1 MFGSTAETMAAEGR
15 LTYAT
20 DAAEAVAEVESG
32 RADVAFL
39 VRPTPIEDVLAVAE
53 AGDSMPAKSTL
64 FYPKAATGL
73 VFNPLSD

>member
-1 MFGSTAETMAAEGR
+1 MFGTPAERLAADGR

-20 DAAEAVAEVESG
+20 DAAEAVGEVQAR
-32 RADVAFL
+32 RADAAFL
-39 VRPTPIEDVLAVAE
+39 VRPTRIEDVLAVAE
-53 AGDSMPAKSTL
+53 AGDYMPAKSTL